1 MFFKRKKKQKH
12 NYVSDESLPELGFR
26 LFVVDLVNS
35 EYKGYRY
42 QAFPT
47 YFGGIVILDM
57 QADALS
63 AVYFKNGSYKIYDY
77 DDDVLDILAGI
88 IYYYQQV

>member
-1 MFFKRKKKQKH
+1 MFFKRKKKQ
-12 NYVSDESLPELGFR
+12 NYVADESLSSLGFR
-26 LFVVDLVNS
+26 LFVMDLVNS

-42 QAFPT
+42 EAFAT
-47 YFGGIVILDM
+47 WEGLVILDK
-57 QADALS
+57 QADKIS

-77 DDDVLDILAGI
+77 DDDVLDMLAGI

>member
-1 MFFKRKKKQKH
+1 MFFKQKKKQKH
-12 NYVSDESLPELGFR
+12 NYVSDENLSEIGFR

-35 EYKGYRY
+35 EYKGSRY

-47 YFGGIVILDM
+47 YFGIVILDI

-63 AVYFKNGSYKIYDY
+63 AVYFKNGNHKIYDY
-77 DDDVLDILAGI
+77 DDDVIEILAGI

>member
-1 MFFKRKKKQKH
+1 MFFKRKKNKKYK
-12 NYVSDESLPELGFR
+12 YVPDESLSSLGFR

-35 EYKGYRY
+35 EYKGLRY
-42 QAFPT
+42 QALPT
-47 YFGGIVILDM
+47 YFGIVILDM

-77 DDDVLDILAGI
+77 DDDVIDMLAGI
-88 IYYYQQV
+88 IYYYQQA